1 MAKIQFEMNNR
12 LIILKLLPL
21 SRLKKL
27 KLEKD

>member
-21 SRLKKL
+21 PRLKKL